1 MHSNPNYGSLAV
13 MTPQQV
19 FDYLDSEGISRGEF
33 STRLGITEAAISK
46 WGRSG
51 SIAYDRQCQI
61 QLETKGKL
69 KADWDHAPKDR
80 REVRAA

>member
-1 MHSNPNYGSLAV
+1 

-19 FDYLDSEGISRGEF
+19 FDYLDTEGISRSDF
-33 STRLGITEAAISK
+33 SIRLGITEAAMSK
-46 WGRSG
+46 WGRNG

-69 KADWDHAPKDR
+69 KANWDHAAKDR
-80 REVRAA
+80 REERAA